1 MAGYINTIMTER
13 FLNLEII
20 DNGLDEAEDNI
31 VTVQHVDIGSSFTQ
45 VMALLQSES
54 WFREILFC

>member
-20 DNGLDEAEDNI
+20 DNGLDEAEDII

-45 VMALLQSES
+45 VMALLY
-54 WFREILFC
+54 FVNFFCLGCF

>member
-45 VMALLQSES
+45 VMALL
-54 WFREILFC
+54 

>member
-20 DNGLDEAEDNI
+20 DNGLDEAEDII

-45 VMALLQSES
+45 VMALLQSEY
-54 WFREILFC
+54 WFRGILFC